1 MVTRGAS
8 CPGGGRG
15 EGGKDRKGAGSPT
28 SCPGYVGLS
37 TRGLDLALRP
47 LSQDGGLGQDA
58 HEAALNPERGPGRV
72 AQGPDFVTG
81 AT

>member
-8 CPGGGRG
+8 CPEGGRG
-15 EGGKDRKGAGSPT
+15 EGGKDRKGAGAST

-37 TRGLDLALRP
+37 TRGLDPVLRP
-47 LSQDGGLGQDA
+47 LSQDGGLRQDA
-58 HEAALNPERGPGRV
+58 HEAALNPEQGPGHV

-81 AT
+81 DT